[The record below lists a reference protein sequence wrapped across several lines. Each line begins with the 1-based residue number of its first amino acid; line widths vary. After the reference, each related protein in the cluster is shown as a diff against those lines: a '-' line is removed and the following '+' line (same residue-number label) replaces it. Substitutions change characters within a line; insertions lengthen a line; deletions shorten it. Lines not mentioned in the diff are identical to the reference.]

1 MKYLFINV
9 LAGSGSTG
17 RIAAEQCREL
27 QRQGHQCVLA
37 YGRGKAMCPDVET
50 YLIGS
55 PWNVRLHGLRSRFLD
70 DVGAG
75 SRAATRQFLKWV
87 GEFDPDVIWLHNLHG
102 YYINLEL
109 LFGYL
114 RSCGKEIHWTLHDCW
129 AFTGH
134 CAYYDFAKC
143 HRWKTGCHDCP
154 EKHAYPKSMLRDNS
168 AGNYIWKKSLFTGI
182 ENLRVRVPSNWLK
195 SQTEESFLREYPVEV
210 VYNTVD
216 REIFQPT
223 SSDLRRKYALEE
235 KKVLL
240 GVANVWDMRKGLK
253 DFVALEKLL
262 GSNYQIVLI
271 GLSPKQLK
279 ELPKSILGLPRTDS
293 VQQLAEW
300 YSAADVYVNLT
311 YEDNYPTTNLEA
323 QACGTPCITYRTGGS
338 VESVPAENVVEQG
351 DLAGLLALLEK
362 PLALAPDF
370 RKERA

>member
-37 YGRGKAMCPDVET
+37 YGRGKAMCPDVKT
-50 YLIGS
+50 YPIGD
-55 PWNVRLHGLRSRFLD
+55 PWSARLHGLRSRLLD
-70 DVGAG
+70 DAGAG
-75 SRAATRQFLKWV
+75 SWAATREFLKWV
-87 GEFDPDVIWLHNLHG
+87 KEFDPDVIWLHNLHG

-134 CAYYDFAKC
+134 CAYYDFAEC
-143 HRWKTGCHDCP
+143 DRWKTGCHDCP
-154 EKHAYPKSMLRDNS
+154 EKHAYPKSVLRDNS
-168 AGNYIWKKSLFTGI
+168 AGNYEWKKRLFTGI

-195 SQTEESFLREYPVEV
+195 SQVAESFLREYPVEV

-216 REIFQPT
+216 REIFKPT
-223 SSDLRRKYALEE
+223 SSDLRSKYALEE

-240 GVANVWDMRKGLK
+240 GVANVWDMRKGLQ
-253 DFVALEKLL
+253 DFLALEKLL
-262 GSNYQIVLI
+262 GSDYQIVLV
-271 GLSPKQLK
+271 GLSEKQIK
-279 ELPKSILGLPRTDS
+279 ALPKGILGLPRTDS
-293 VQQLAEW
+293 VQQLAQW
-300 YSAADVYVNLT
+300 YSAADVYVNPT

-338 VESVPAENVVEQG
+338 VESVPAENVVEKG

-370 RKERA
+370 RKERV

>member
-37 YGRGKAMCPDVET
+37 YGRGKAMCPDVKT
-50 YLIGS
+50 YPIGD
-55 PWNVRLHGLRSRFLD
+55 PWSARLHGLRSRLLD
-70 DVGAG
+70 DAGAG
-75 SRAATRQFLKWV
+75 SWAATREFLKWV
-87 GEFDPDVIWLHNLHG
+87 KEFDPDVIWLHNLHG

-129 AFTGH
+129 PFTGH
-134 CAYYDFAKC
+134 CAYYDFAEC
-143 HRWKTGCHDCP
+143 NRWKTGCHDCP
-154 EKHAYPKSMLRDNS
+154 EKHAYPKSVLRDNS
-168 AGNYIWKKSLFTGI
+168 AGNYEWKKRLFTGI

-195 SQTEESFLREYPVEV
+195 SQVAESFLREYPVEV

-216 REIFQPT
+216 REIFKPT
-223 SSDLRRKYALEE
+223 SSDLRSKYALEE

-240 GVANVWDMRKGLK
+240 GVANVWDMRKGLQ
-253 DFVALEKLL
+253 DFLALEKLL
-262 GSNYQIVLI
+262 GSDYQIVLV
-271 GLSPKQLK
+271 GLSEKQIK
-279 ELPKSILGLPRTDS
+279 ALPKGILGLPRTDS
-293 VQQLAEW
+293 VQQLAQW
-300 YSAADVYVNLT
+300 YSAADVYVNPT

-338 VESVPAENVVEQG
+338 VESVPAENVVEKG

-370 RKERA
+370 KKERV